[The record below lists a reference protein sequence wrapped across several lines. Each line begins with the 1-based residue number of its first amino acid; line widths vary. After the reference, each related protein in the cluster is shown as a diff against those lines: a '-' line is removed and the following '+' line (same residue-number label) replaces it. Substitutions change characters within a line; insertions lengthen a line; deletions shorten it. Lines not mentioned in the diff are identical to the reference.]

1 MTSSHHQS
9 SVVRCNRGF
18 GWSFWLIMSILMAFL
33 PIVALGAAQGEPGRG
48 LAGLA
53 IGGGVAALFV
63 LTRALLLP
71 KLAIDLG
78 VGVLRTRRDTI
89 PFAAVALL
97 RFARQHKSGVWA
109 EFVDD
114 RGKVVARMSIADTLY
129 AAPTAEQ
136 WAALGVMVSA
146 TATARGA
153 GRTPDPAASTIPAA
167 EAAAIMRAQS
177 AWVMAGHRSAA
188 RGAPASAL
196 DRTTVPL
203 G

>member
-1 MTSSHHQS
+1 MTWPHEQAP
-9 SVVRCNRGF
+9 VVRCNRGF
-18 GWSFWLIMSILMAFL
+18 GWSFWLIIAILMAFL
-33 PIVALGAAQGEPGRG
+33 PIVAFGAAQGEPGRT

-53 IGGGVAALFV
+53 VGGGVAALFV
-63 LTRALLLP
+63 LTRALILP
-71 KLAIDLG
+71 KLVIDLG
-78 VGVLRTRRDTI
+78 AGVLRTRRDTI
-89 PFAAVALL
+89 PFAAVALV
-97 RFARQHKSGVWA
+97 RFARNGKSGVWA

-114 RGKVVARMSIADTLY
+114 RGKAVARMSIADTLY

-136 WAALGVMVSA
+136 WAALGGMVSA
-146 TATARGA
+146 TAAARRDGWP
-153 GRTPDPAASTIPAA
+153 RDPAAPTAPAA

-177 AWVMAGHRSAA
+177 AWVMAGHRSSA